1 MDYGDLILFPVFLII
16 LSLFFRALRNTYK
29 DPLLKKYHRQAFWL
43 KIFSCIA
50 FIIYNVYLYP
60 ADSIGL
66 YQKEGA
72 NIYHLILHN
81 SNHLK
86 WLFQKGK
93 YFDESFLKDRFN
105 SGYFRSEA
113 NFMVA
118 RFVALISFVTAGRYA
133 ATSLVF
139 ACIGFSGIWKLF
151 LFFYEQY
158 PHLHKRLAIA
168 VLFFPTFV
176 FWSSGILKETLCIA
190 SLGWITYSLYEMM
203 CKKKHLVK
211 NTFILFVFG
220 YILAIIKIYILIS
233 YVPFFILFIIL
244 RNLQRIKNNFLKYL
258 LAPFLIISCLLVFT
272 GFFNSFN
279 EELGA
284 YAVEDVTSSIQHLN
298 GAFKNM
304 DGNETADSN
313 FDLGVEF
320 DGTFNGLIKLAP
332 VAVFTTF
339 FRPFIW
345 ESHKASQLIA
355 SLESTILFLLTLFII
370 LKAGLLN
377 FIKLILSDPLIMYC
391 FLFSIVFATF
401 VGASTLNFGTLVR
414 YKIPCLPF
422 YIISLFLIYEK
433 TKVKSLKKSMHIA
446 DNLANSR
453 ERLLQPVSGL

>member
-1 MDYGDLILFPVFLII
+1 MGYGDLILFPLFLII
-16 LSLFFRALRNTYK
+16 LSLFFRARRNTYT
-29 DPLLKKYHRQAFWL
+29 DPLLKKYHRQGFWL

-81 SNHLK
+81 SNHLN

-118 RFVALISFVTAGRYA
+118 RIVALLSFITLGRYA
-133 ATSLVF
+133 VTSLIF
-139 ACIGFSGIWKLF
+139 ACIAFSGIWKLF

-158 PHLHKRLAIA
+158 PRLHKRLALAI
-168 VLFFPTFV
+168 LFFPTFV
-176 FWSSGILKETLCIA
+176 FWSSGILKDTLCIA
-190 SLGWITYSLYEMM
+190 SLGWITYSLYEILYR
-203 CKKKHLVK
+203 KKNFLK
-211 NTFILFVFG
+211 NIIILFVFG
-220 YILAIIKIYILIS
+220 YLLAVIKVYIVIS
-233 YVPFFILFIIL
+233 FVPFFILFIVLKNMQGI
-244 RNLQRIKNNFLKYL
+244 RNKFLKYL
-258 LAPFLIISCLLVFT
+258 LAPFLILSCMLSFT
-272 GFFNSFN
+272 YFFNSFDN
-279 EELGA
+279 ELGA
-284 YAVEDVTSSIQHLN
+284 YAVEDLTSSIQHLN

-320 DGTFNGLIKLAP
+320 DGTFSGLVKLAP

-345 ESHKASQLIA
+345 ESHKISQMMASV
-355 SLESTILFLLTLFII
+355 ESTFLLLLTLFII
-370 LKAGLLN
+370 LKAGLIN
-377 FIKLILSDPLIMYC
+377 FIKLVLSDPLIMCC

-433 TKVKSLKKSMHIA
+433 ATEKSLKKSISI
-446 DNLANSR
+446 ANSQMSI
-453 ERLLQPVSGL
+453 LQPSGG

>member
-1 MDYGDLILFPVFLII
+1 MDYGDLILFPLFLII
-16 LSLFFRALRNTYK
+16 LSLFFRARRNTYT
-29 DPLLKKYHRQAFWL
+29 DPLLKKYHRQGFWL

-66 YQKEGA
+66 YQKEGV

-81 SNHLK
+81 SNHLN

-113 NFMVA
+113 NFMVV
-118 RFVALISFVTAGRYA
+118 RIVALLSFITLGRYA
-133 ATSLVF
+133 VTSLIF
-139 ACIGFSGIWKLF
+139 ACIAFSGIWKLF

-158 PHLHKRLAIA
+158 PHLHKRLALAI
-168 VLFFPTFV
+168 LFFPTFV
-176 FWSSGILKETLCIA
+176 FWSSGILKDTLCIA
-190 SLGWITYSLYEMM
+190 SLGWITYSLYEILYR
-203 CKKKHLVK
+203 KKNFLK
-211 NTFILFVFG
+211 NIIILFVFG
-220 YILAIIKIYILIS
+220 YLLAVIKVYIIIS
-233 YVPFFILFIIL
+233 FVPFFILFIVLKNMQAI
-244 RNLQRIKNNFLKYL
+244 RNKFLKYL
-258 LAPFLIISCLLVFT
+258 LAPVLILSCMLAFT
-272 GFFNSFN
+272 YFFNSFDN
-279 EELGA
+279 ELGA
-284 YAVEDVTSSIQHLN
+284 YAVEDLTSSIQHLN

-320 DGTFNGLIKLAP
+320 DGTFSGLVKLAP

-345 ESHKASQLIA
+345 ESHKISQMMASV
-355 SLESTILFLLTLFII
+355 ESTFLLLLTLFII
-370 LKAGLLN
+370 LKAGLIN
-377 FIKLILSDPLIMYC
+377 FIKLVLSDPLIMCC

-433 TKVKSLKKSMHIA
+433 AKEKSVKKSISI
-446 DNLANSR
+446 ANSQMSI
-453 ERLLQPVSGL
+453 LQPAGA